1 MQKGN
6 EGRKEATPTQT
17 LTTPWETGQD
27 ILSRQDIPLQRRSS
41 RGLKAALGGKGAGVK
56 VALTAQPEKK
66 SQCTLPIH
74 RASLTHRHTAHL
86 LAPKPTLEACTHRH
100 VQIHTDLCMACL
112 GDSPQKGPRG
122 LACSCRFSAGCTA
135 HLVALTVTLKGCV
148 LTATFR
154 FPFGRLSPLLVRLGE
169 LATN

>member
-41 RGLKAALGGKGAGVK
+41 RELKAALGGKGAGVK
-56 VALTAQPEKK
+56 AALTAQPEKK
-66 SQCTLPIH
+66 SQCTYPYTEPNTHAHSTPLGSKANTGSMHTPSCSTTHWLMYGLPG
-74 RASLTHRHTAHL
+74 RQPSEGTQGLGL
-86 LAPKPTLEACTHRH
+86 QLQ
-100 VQIHTDLCMACL
+100 VLCRL
-112 GDSPQKGPRG
+112 HSSPGGSDSD
-122 LACSCRFSAGCTA
+122 SE
-135 HLVALTVTLKGCV
+135 VCV
-148 LTATFR
+148 LRATFL
-154 FPFGRLSPLLVRLGE
+154 FPFGRLSPPLVRLGE